1 MKKESKSPQAAS
13 EVRLRIVL
21 VAPPAGVD
29 FGIQE
34 GKGSDYTT
42 IHKQRSKDIDLAFE
56 FTVTIKDNRDDELP
70 TFLGPLVQGPT
81 TGRFIYIDV
90 GQCAGQLDS
99 CWERRIKVPLGGITW
114 DMIEKASSNLVL
126 EARLPGTG
134 KDGGPSCATVKP
146 AEGWRVCRR

>member
-1 MKKESKSPQAAS
+1 METELP
-13 EVRLRIVL
+13 LHIVL

-34 GKGSDYTT
+34 GKGSVYKA
-42 IHKQRSKDIDLAFE
+42 IQKQRSMGADLSFE
-56 FTVTIKDNRDDELP
+56 FTLTVKDNHEDGIP
-70 TFLGPLVQGPT
+70 NFLGPLAQGPT
-81 TGRFIYIDV
+81 AGRFVYIDI
-90 GQCAGQLDS
+90 GKLAGQLDS

-114 DMIEKASSNLVL
+114 DMIEQVATDLKLIL

-146 AEGWRVCRR
+146 TEGWTFCRR

>member
-1 MKKESKSPQAAS
+1 MRMESPKNAA

-34 GKGSDYTT
+34 GQGTACKT
-42 IHKQRSKDIDLAFE
+42 IHKQRSRDADLTFE
-56 FTVTIKDNRDDELP
+56 FTMTVKDNRDDGLP
-70 TFLGPLVQGPT
+70 NFLGPLAQGPT
-81 TGRFIYIDV
+81 TGRFVYIGV
-90 GQCAGQLDS
+90 GKHAGQIDS
-99 CWERRIKVPLGGITW
+99 VWERRIKVPLGGITW
-114 DMIEKASSNLVL
+114 EMIETGSKKWGL

-146 AEGWRVCRR
+146 VEGWKVCKQ